1 MNRLEMPS
9 NAENDLGALVFNAM
23 AESLFRVV
31 PN

>member
-1 MNRLEMPS
+1 MMS